1 MSVLFILTLS
11 FLLVGMGWPCVQWL
25 DRSQGLNSIERIA
38 VAFLIGCYGVYIGV
52 FSIGFFRLDALSMWI
67 LVGIF
72 GLAAMPGIKQMSRS
86 SHHVPLMVKL
96 QIARSDPWAAVL
108 WLLLILIGLSS
119 ILQGMA
125 PPNDYDSLMYHL
137 SNPQFD
143 IEMGRLSVPW
153 NRAIGTELFPSLA
166 GHLSRLSLATMNA
179 GVAQMLHGMLGL
191 VTAVG
196 ASMLTI
202 RMGYGRYAALL
213 AAIFFLSTRVVI
225 WEMGTVQVDVPLA
238 AFTVLAIISYHS
250 FRQSGH
256 TGLAILFGLM
266 IGGGILVKYH
276 GFIVALAF
284 APLMLHDILR
294 RRVPFVA
301 TLIIPIVALTTILP
315 HLARNF
321 LISGNPVYPL
331 FNKLFNPGKIEF
343 FAVGPASDLGTG
355 KSFIDLL
362 NTPWNMFI
370 SPMHLFDGMIFGA
383 PFLLAFAPL
392 LMLDPKNLRR
402 WNPILA
408 VAGCY
413 FLGWF
418 YLLDGQV
425 RFLLPI
431 MPVLASMAAV
441 GVGVMWSSIGNY
453 AILRAAFLSVAMI
466 LALNQALFV
475 GIYSVLRL
483 PVALGFMDPGTY
495 HLKTPTM
502 NGAFYET
509 CGYIRAN
516 LKSGEKYFSYLQ
528 PHSFYC
534 PQSTAIRTYF
544 ASEEKW
550 WIKSNAPPPEPSL
563 QAFIEKSEEAQL
575 RYFVLPMKVYNRR
588 NDTGKTIIKDADLS
602 KDRYGLYMQ
611 PVLKKLTP
619 LFVGTYTGVY
629 DGPQVISGLK
639 DLLKHQQN

>member
-1 MSVLFILTLS
+1 MSVLFILFLS
-11 FLLVGMGWPCVQWL
+11 FLLVGMGWSCVLWI
-25 DRSQGLNSIERIA
+25 DRSQSLNSFERIA

-52 FSIGFFRLDALSMWI
+52 SSIGFFRLDGLSMWI
-67 LVGIF
+67 LVGIC
-72 GLAAMPGIKQMSRS
+72 GLAAIPGIKLMSWS
-86 SHHVPLMVKL
+86 SLQVPLMIEL
-96 QIARSDPWAAVL
+96 QIARSDPWSTFL
-108 WLLLILIGLSS
+108 WLLLFFIGLSS

-137 SNPQFD
+137 SYPQFD
-143 IEMGRLSVPW
+143 IEKGHLSVPW

-179 GVAQMLHGMLGL
+179 GVAQMLHGILGL
-191 VTAVG
+191 VAAIG

-225 WEMGTVQVDVPLA
+225 WEMGTVEVDVPLA

-256 TGLAILFGLM
+256 MGSAVLFGLM

-284 APLMLHDILR
+284 APLMLHDLLR
-294 RRVPFVA
+294 RRIPFVA
-301 TLIIPIVALTTILP
+301 TLIVPIIALITILP
-315 HLARNF
+315 HLLRNF
-321 LISGNPVYPL
+321 LISGNPVLPL
-331 FNKLFNPGKIEF
+331 FNQLFNPGKINF
-343 FAVGPASDLGTG
+343 FKVAPTIDFGTG
-355 KSFIDLL
+355 RGFIDLFS
-362 NTPWNMFI
+362 TPWNMFI

-392 LMLDPKNLRR
+392 LILDPKNLRR

-431 MPVLASMAAV
+431 MPVLAAMAAV
-441 GVGVMWSSIGNY
+441 GVGVMWSSIGNR
-453 AILRAAFLSVAMI
+453 AVLKAAFLSIAMI

-483 PVALGFMDPGTY
+483 PVALGFMDPSTY

-516 LKSGEKYFSYLQ
+516 LKTGEKYFSYLQ

-534 PQSTAIRTYF
+534 PQTAAVRIYF

-550 WIKSNAPPPEPSL
+550 WIESDAPPPEPSL
-563 QAFIEKSEEAQL
+563 QAFIEKSEQAPL
-575 RYFVLPMKVYNRR
+575 RYFILPMKVSNRR
-588 NDTGKTIIKDADLS
+588 NDTGKTIIEDADLS
-602 KDRYGLYMQ
+602 KARYGSYMQ

-639 DLLKHQQN
+639 DLLKHPQN